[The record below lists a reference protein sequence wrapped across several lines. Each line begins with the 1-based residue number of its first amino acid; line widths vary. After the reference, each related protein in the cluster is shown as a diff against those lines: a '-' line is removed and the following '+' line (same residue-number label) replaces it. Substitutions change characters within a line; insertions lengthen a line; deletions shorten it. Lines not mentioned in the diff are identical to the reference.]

1 MKRLL
6 LAAVAG
12 LLLFAAGCG
21 DDDEGVPVRT
31 QRPFARRTLTSS
43 ESPRLGKEPPRVVA
57 VPPAQPRPRPSVSA
71 PRPSPS
77 ASRPR
82 QPAPSP
88 PDLGAF
94 PPSDLPLRLPAPPRL
109 DGALSPALRT
119 LRQQAQQGGTAAGW
133 RALAD
138 AAAREGAHALAAE
151 AYRNEA
157 RIYRGT
163 GDPNAAQVEELKAA
177 QHASEIALYGRRK
190 ATRDDYAGRGGS
202 MSDPPPPARLEP
214 SLGCYV
220 GAFIDRDDSLP
231 QLFFGNQTHG
241 DAAVFGEQT
250 GKRHASHFMYRAY
263 GQPFPSE
270 WARYLKEKGII
281 PHIAWEPHS
290 LSQVANDAYL
300 RGWVDAARALDWPIF
315 IRFAGEMNGDWTRY
329 HGNPAAYRAAFRLVH
344 RAFRRASQV
353 ALMWCPNTIPENGL
367 DTYYPGDD
375 AVDWVGVNFYNV
387 LYLDS
392 DRTRPGDKIH
402 PTDLLEHVYARY
414 SRTKPIAI
422 GEYAATHE
430 SKVDGVSRPDFAVE
444 KIAQL
449 YASLPLRYP
458 RVKMVDWY
466 DCNNLVHAQP
476 GRQLN
481 NYLITDLPEI
491 RQAYARAIADPWFL
505 GAGTEQSAVVT
516 VPLTKGEPADGLQA
530 VQGWVRTYVARPRL
544 YFELDGRLVYATRD
558 PAPRPLPTAALG
570 AGAHTLKLHVYD
582 DAGRYVGGATTTLT
596 I

>member
-1 MKRLL
+1 MKRPL

-12 LLLFAAGCG
+12 LLLFVGGCS
-21 DDDEGVPVRT
+21 DDEEGVPVRT
-31 QRPFARRTLTSS
+31 QQPFARKARTPSAS
-43 ESPRLGKEPPRVVA
+43 ARRIEDSPPVA
-57 VPPAQPRPRPSVSA
+57 ARPPAERPSAPSARPSA
-71 PRPSPS
+71 PSLRPSP
-77 ASRPR
+77 RV
-82 QPAPSP
+82 PSP
-88 PDLGAF
+88 PDVRAF
-94 PPSDLPLRLPAPPRL
+94 PPSDLPLRLPAPPRVN
-109 DGALSPALRT
+109 AVLSPALAS
-119 LRQQAQQGGTAAGW
+119 LQQRARASGTAAEW

-138 AAAREGAHALAAE
+138 AAAREGAHSLAAD

-157 RIYRGT
+157 AIYRRA

-177 QHASEIALYGRRK
+177 QHASEIALYGRRT
-190 ATRDDYAGRGGS
+190 ATRDDYAARGGS
-202 MSDPPPPARLEP
+202 ASEPPPPAARLEP

-231 QLFFGNQTHG
+231 ALFFGNQTHG
-241 DAAVFGEQT
+241 DAEAFGERT

-263 GQPFPSE
+263 GQPFPLE
-270 WARYLKEKGII
+270 WAKYLKSKGII

-290 LSQVANDAYL
+290 LSEVADDAYL
-300 RGWVDAARALDWPIF
+300 RGWVDATRALEWPVF

-344 RAFRRASQV
+344 RAFRRASQA

-367 DTYYPGDD
+367 DAYYPGDD

-387 LYLDS
+387 LYLDN

-402 PTDLLEHVYARY
+402 PTDLLDHVYARY
-414 SRTKPIAI
+414 SRAKPIAI
-422 GEYAATHE
+422 GEWAATHE
-430 SKVDGVSRPDFAVE
+430 SKVDGVSRPAFAVE

-449 YASLPLRYP
+449 YGSLPLRYP
-458 RVKMVDWY
+458 RVKLVDWY
-466 DCNNLVHAQP
+466 NCNNLLHAQP

-481 NYLITDLPEI
+481 NYLLTDQPEI
-491 RQAYARAIADPWFL
+491 RQAYAQAISDPWFL
-505 GAGTEQSAVVT
+505 GAGAAQSAVVT
-516 VPLTKGEPADGLQA
+516 VPLTKGARVDGLQA

-544 YFELDGRLVYATRD
+544 YFELDGRVVYATRD
-558 PAPRPLPTAALG
+558 PAPRPLPAAAFG

-582 DAGRYVGGATTTLT
+582 DAGRYVGGATTRLT